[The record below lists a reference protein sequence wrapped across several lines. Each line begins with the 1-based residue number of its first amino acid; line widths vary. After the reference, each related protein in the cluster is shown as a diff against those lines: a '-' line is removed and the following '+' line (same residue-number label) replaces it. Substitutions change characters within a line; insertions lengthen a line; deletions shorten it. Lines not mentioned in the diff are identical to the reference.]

1 MVKAVLYRFTCI
13 FFLLILPFSISFA
26 TAPATFTTAK
36 KVATNIFKPH
46 KITLYCGCAYDK
58 DKQVDLTSC
67 NMNNATPIKRAD
79 RVEWEHMMPAEHFG
93 RYHQCW
99 HEKICVNEST
109 GKEYKGRKCCEKID
123 PEFRRQEAEL
133 YNLWPAVGA
142 VNQERSNFD
151 FGIIENKRGYYGCE
165 FEADKE
171 LRVAEPP
178 DRAKGIVA
186 RANLFMADKYQ
197 VELSKEQRRLLQKW
211 NKQFPPNSWELQ
223 WAEEVAEIVGYRNPY
238 ITVSDTA

>member
-1 MVKAVLYRFTCI
+1 MYFYSSYPALFDKLCYRTSYLYYR
-13 FFLLILPFSISFA
+13 
-26 TAPATFTTAK
+26 K
-36 KVATNIFKPH
+36 KVAANIFKPH
-46 KITLYCGCAYDK
+46 KVTLYCGCVYDK

-67 NMNNATPIKRAD
+67 NMHNATPIKRAH

-133 YNLWPAVGA
+133 NNLWPAVGA
-142 VNQERSNFD
+142 VNQERSNFA

-171 LRVAEPP
+171 VRIAEPP

-211 NKQFPPNSWELQ
+211 NKQFPPDYWELQ

-238 ITVSDTA
+238 ITVSDTV